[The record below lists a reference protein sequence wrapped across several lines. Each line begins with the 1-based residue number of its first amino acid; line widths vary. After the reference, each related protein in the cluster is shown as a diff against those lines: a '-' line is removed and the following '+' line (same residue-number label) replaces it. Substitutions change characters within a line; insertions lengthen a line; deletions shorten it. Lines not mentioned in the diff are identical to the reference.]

1 MLAIKTGVGSQAPP
15 DHDSSA
21 VKALV
26 NEGKQLLE
34 RHDAHGAAALFKKAY
49 TLDPKSTE
57 AALNYAL
64 TLLVLSKK
72 LESIQIFRKIIATG
86 ERHPH
91 VLFLLAHS
99 LTEYGIQQECDRHLK
114 EAVHYYSEILS
125 SQQDDAK
132 SWSNLGMCLLYLQKP
147 EEAERCFMKSIRL
160 DSNNAAYYNNIAL
173 VARLKYLPELSAAC
187 CRKALEL
194 KPDYAEAYNNLG
206 NALKDINDLGGAK
219 AAYEKAVSIQSAPDF
234 RCNLAMTLLAMGD
247 FTHGWDIFECREKA
261 YERKSSHT
269 SPTRPQW
276 KGENGHGK
284 TLFIYS
290 EQGFGDTIQFCRY
303 AAMAKEKGFRVLLQV
318 QKPLTRL
325 MESLQGIDAI
335 VTKAQ
340 IHDFDFQCPMMSLPL
355 AFQTDLDSI
364 PSPGPYLFA
373 SNEDILFW
381 KSKMAA
387 ISGFRIGLV
396 WSGQNRRQFSD
407 FGLSHKQRSMPGEFF
422 LPLMDMEGVHLFN
435 LQKDGPPPPATL
447 KMTNYMD
454 ACHDF
459 ADTAALIMNLDLVIT
474 VDTAVAHLAGALGR
488 PAWVL
493 NRFSGCWRWLRGR
506 DETPW
511 YPTMRL
517 FTQTAPMD
525 WTGVLDRVMLALEK
539 KLDAGQ

>member
-21 VKALV
+21 VAALV
-26 NEGKQLLE
+26 HEGKQHLQ
-34 RHDAHGAAALFKKAY
+34 RHDPHTAAALFKKAC
-49 TLDPKSTE
+49 TLDQKSTD

-64 TLLVLSKK
+64 ALLVLGKK
-72 LESIQIFRKIIATG
+72 LESIQIVRNIIATG
-86 ERHPH
+86 KRHPH

-99 LTEYGIQQECDRHLK
+99 LTEYGIQQESESHLT
-114 EAVHYYSEILS
+114 EAVHYYTEILS

-132 SWSNLGMCLLYLQKP
+132 SWSNLGMCLLYLHKL

-160 DSNNAAYYNNIAL
+160 DGNNAAYYNNIAL

-194 KPDYAEAYNNLG
+194 KQDYAEAYNNLG
-206 NALKDINDLGGAK
+206 NALKDTNDLDGAI
-219 AAYEKAVSIQSAPDF
+219 AAYEKAVAIRPAADF
-234 RCNLAMTLLAMGD
+234 RCNLAMALLARGD
-247 FTHGWDIFECREKA
+247 FKPGWDIFEYREKA
-261 YERKSSHT
+261 FERKSSRA
-269 SPTRPQW
+269 SPPRPQW

-303 AAMAKEKGFRVLLQV
+303 AVLAKDRGFRVLLQV

-325 MESLQGIDAI
+325 MKSLQGIDAI
-335 VTKAQ
+335 VTSGQ
-340 IHDFDFQCPMMSLPL
+340 IHDFDVQCPMMSLPL

-364 PSPGPYLFA
+364 PAPGPYLFA
-373 SNEDILFW
+373 SDEDVLFW

-387 ISGFRIGLV
+387 ITGFRIGLV

-407 FGLSHKQRSMPGEFF
+407 FGLSHKQRSMPAESF
-422 LPLMDMEGVHLFN
+422 LPLMDLEGVHLFN

-454 ACHDF
+454 ACRDF

-506 DETPW
+506 DDTPW

-525 WTGVLDRVMLALEK
+525 WVGVVDRVKQALEK
-539 KLDAGQ
+539 KLDDRG